1 MPFKEW
7 LRENHNITPELRRQL
22 EEVYFFE
29 SFDTYYEIEQIKTNG
44 DFMFYGF
51 HIRDNQ
57 YRIFIETMEEYDM
70 IHIGFEKYDVLNYEW
85 KIQGI
90 DNELKNGEIQKLF
103 ETIIYVV
110 RDLYKNKYN
119 NILVYTNE
127 DKKFRV
133 YLRLIQQI
141 SKKLLPNGEVS
152 HDDKRIFIRNINIKL
167 TNIPIDIK
175 TKYKPQK

>member
-141 SKKLLPNGEVS
+141 SKKLLPNCEVS